1 MSNECQIKQREA
13 NVSMSKRKWAT
24 SGAFTALSIAVVLSA
39 CSSQANPTSN
49 DSSSAP
55 SASNDPNSMDKT
67 VSLTVV
73 SQTKY
78 APNAVP
84 NEYTK
89 QTEKKFNMKWDYQ
102 AIPLSAGMDKY
113 NVMFVSGDYPDFIP
127 NMNQWNAVRKWAAAG
142 YLLPI
147 GDYFDK
153 MPNYRK
159 LYTDDQ
165 WNMLKDFTSVNGKI
179 YMVPFITTTFDPMT
193 FIYRKDAFDKAGI
206 TSFPKT
212 TDELAA
218 ALKKLKET
226 NPSFIGLAVRGGSGN
241 TGIRNLLI
249 SFDNTFR
256 IPPDFNGSNG
266 WYGFWHDPDYNNQMV
281 FAPATDKQRAMLSY
295 LSKLYKDG
303 LIQKDFATATEDQF
317 NQNRKNGKDL
327 IDFQYVSHVVSLETA
342 DKTQDWD
349 YAKAFVKDTAFGKN
363 PVMFK
368 GPDFAL
374 FGSIFS
380 NKLADQP
387 DKLNRL
393 LKYIDWSSTPE
404 GELFNQ
410 MGVEGVTYE
419 VKDGLPVYKGD
430 LDRKKVLEQFGFDY
444 YITKNDDA
452 QKTDPVFKIDQ
463 EAAPIFKSMETLYA
477 QAAIMNDED
486 ASTANTIMTG
496 VWNEVYQFATKAI
509 MGLVNV
515 NDDQVWKDHLANLNK
530 VGLDK
535 AQAIYDKAMKTK

>member
-1 MSNECQIKQREA
+1 MK
-13 NVSMSKRKWAT
+13 KKKWAMVT
-24 SGAFTALSIAVVLSA
+24 AVTALSSAVVLTS
-39 CSSQANPTSN
+39 CSSSKQNAADPSPSSGDSNSAN
-49 DSSSAP
+49 
-55 SASNDPNSMDKT
+55 KT
-67 VSLTVV
+67 VSLSVV

-89 QTEKKFNMKWDYQ
+89 RTEEKFNMKWDYQ

-113 NVMFVSGDYPDFIP
+113 NVMFASGDYPDFIP

-153 MPNYRK
+153 LPNYRK
-159 LYTDDQ
+159 LYSDDQ
-165 WNMLKDFTSVNGKI
+165 WKMLKDFTSVNGKM
-179 YMVPFITTTFDPMT
+179 YMLPFITTSYDPMT
-193 FIYRKDAFDKAGI
+193 FVYRKDAFEKAGI

-212 TDELAA
+212 TDELMTV
-218 ALKKLKET
+218 LQKLKDS
-226 NPSFIGLAVRGGSGN
+226 NPDFIGLGVRGGSGN
-241 TGIRNLLI
+241 TGVRNLLI

-266 WYGFWHDPDYNNQMV
+266 WYGFWHDPDYNKQLV
-281 FAPATDKQRAMLSY
+281 FAPATDKQRAMLTY
-295 LSKLYKDG
+295 LAKLYKAG

-327 IDFQYVSHVVSLETA
+327 IDFQYVSHVISLEKQSK
-342 DKTQDWD
+342 DQDWD
-349 YAKAFVKDTAFGKN
+349 YAKAFVKDEAFGKN

-393 LKYIDWSSTPE
+393 LQYLDWASTPE
-404 GELFNQ
+404 GTLFNQ
-410 MGVEGVTYE
+410 MGVEGLTYE
-419 VKDGLPVYKGD
+419 MKDGLPVYKGD
-430 LDRKKVLEQFGFDY
+430 LDRKKVLEQYGFDY
-444 YITKNDDA
+444 YLTKNDDA
-452 QKTDPVFKIDQ
+452 QKTDPVFKIDE
-463 EAAPIFKSMETLYA
+463 EAAPIFKAMETMYA
-477 QAAIMNDED
+477 QSASMNDED
-486 ASTANTIMTG
+486 SNTANTIMTG

-509 MGLVNV
+509 MGVVNIQ
-515 NDDQVWKDHLANLNK
+515 DDKVWKDHLANLNK

-535 AQAIYDKAMKTK
+535 AQALYEKAMKPQ